1 MQGPASAQMLG
12 PESAQ
17 MQGPG
22 SLQMQGPGSVVHR
35 GPPPRGPPPGEF
47 YNNYFI
53 CPVIVFLE
61 NRKKK

>member
-1 MQGPASAQMLG
+1 MQGSGSAQMLG

-35 GPPPRGPPPGEF
+35 GPPPRGPPPGERNF
-47 YNNYFI
+47 IIVIPYVQSLYFW
-53 CPVIVFLE
+53 
-61 NRKKK
+61 RT